1 MHIKIAFS
9 CDNAAFEDDLVA
21 EISSVVESVKVKI
34 LCLTQFNGKERVL
47 EEGTLRLRDT
57 NGNTIGKVI
66 VEEEQ

>member
-34 LCLTQFNGKERVL
+34 LCLTQFNGKER
-47 EEGTLRLRDT
+47 DT